1 MSVKIRLARLGKRG
15 KPFYRIVVC
24 DSHNKRDGKV
34 VENVGTYNP
43 LTEPFSVRF
52 KKERVE
58 YWLKKGA
65 QLSDTVAHLY
75 EKSS

>member
-43 LTEPFSVRF
+43 ILEPASVQF

-58 YWLKKGA
+58 YWLKNGA
-65 QLSDTVAHLY
+65 QFSDTVAHLY